1 MTLNKVFALS
11 IIALGLAACSSKP
24 PSSTLPNTN
33 PTVTNPSNSNQTN
46 NGNAAANNGN
56 SANSGNSA
64 NHGNTADSGNTANH
78 GNTADSG
85 NTANHGN
92 TADSGNTAANN
103 PPPFTLKNGTPN
115 FSVSVGRLKREAE
128 ADIRELA
135 RKYGVDES
143 DVTVIDST
151 YEVSTLGQ
159 NANGGS
165 LDLSKAPLKQ
175 LTRAAHKE
183 TVQVRAEGKTFKLTR
198 KGESHIYRQNYSLI
212 AGVKPTSY
220 SMQGDDLGNGLN
232 TPNPINDENY
242 LTIKG
247 TPTEVLPTAGKA
259 TYSGAA
265 FDGKKQGVLNY
276 SIDFKERTGEG
287 NITDLGET
295 VVLNKGNITNIDHKN
310 EIDGSHLQGYGIKG
324 SSNKGNYALGFFGAN
339 AEEIVGTVND
349 GEIGFAGSR

>member
-1 MTLNKVFALS
+1 MMTLNKVFALS
-11 IIALGLAACSSKP
+11 MIALSLAACGSKP

-33 PTVTNPSNSNQTN
+33 SAVTDPSNSG
-46 NGNAAANNGN
+46 NGNAAGNTGADNNGT
-56 SANSGNSA
+56 GN
-64 NHGNTADSGNTANH
+64 NGTGNNGD
-78 GNTADSG
+78 
-85 NTANHGN
+85 
-92 TADSGNTAANN
+92 TAANN
-103 PPPFTLKNGTPN
+103 PPPFTRENGTPN
-115 FSVSVGRLKREAE
+115 FSVSVGGLKREAE

-135 RKYGVDES
+135 RKHDVD
-143 DVTVIDST
+143 DYNVIDST

-198 KGESHIYRQNYSLI
+198 NGESHIYRQNYSLI

-220 SMQGDDLGNGLN
+220 SMQGDGLGNGLN

-276 SIDFKERTGEG
+276 SVDFNEKTGEG
-287 NITDLGET
+287 DITGLGEK
-295 VVLNKGNITNIDHKN
+295 VVLNKGSITHVDHNN
-310 EIDGSHLQGYGIKG
+310 EIDGSSLKGHGIKG

>member
-1 MTLNKVFALS
+1 MMTLNKVFALS

-56 SANSGNSA
+56 SANSGNS
-64 NHGNTADSGNTANH
+64 
-78 GNTADSG
+78 
-85 NTANHGN
+85 ANHGN

-198 KGESHIYRQNYSLI
+198 NGESHIYRQNYSLI

-276 SIDFKERTGEG
+276 SVDFNEKTGEG
-287 NITDLGET
+287 NITGLSEK
-295 VVLNKGNITNIDHKN
+295 VILNKGSITHIDHNN
-310 EIDGSHLQGYGIKG
+310 EIDGSRLEGHGIKG
-324 SSNKGNYALGFFGAN
+324 SSNKGDYALGFFGAN